1 MPAVN
6 PKKLQRLMIA
16 ELLVPFA
23 MKRRLSG
30 AQLADLVQR
39 AVADKRFDLS
49 ASSDEFAG
57 LMTESEAEDWAIE
70 FERGG
75 SAPHLFSGDADD
87 ESTTEEMYGGVKK
100 SEFLK
105 MAPEQRL
112 AIANRVADQERRNA
126 KKH

>member
-1 MPAVN
+1 MPAVC
-6 PKKLQRLMIA
+6 PKKLKR
-16 ELLVPFA
+16 LLVNEMLTPFA
-23 MKRRLSG
+23 LKRRLSG
-30 AQLADLVQR
+30 GQLADLTER
-39 AVADKRFDLS
+39 AMRDKRFDLS

-100 SEFLK
+100 SDFLE
-105 MAPEQRL
+105 MPPEQRL